1 MPVTFPLNK
10 IPEIPPRLTSFAV
23 DTIVD
28 FLNKIIEKLLKLVDE
43 ATKLPDDVSCDDT
56 RIGDLLNELNDVMEL
71 IRKLQEII
79 PKIQEMINLFKTLSD
94 IATTVKSS
102 IYLIPVVGQA
112 VAMADLN
119 LVQTMTVENAKKS
132 LEQLQTIPSRLNI
145 GIDLAVNQLTKV
157 ANRLAQACS
166 GAENINT
173 DLLTVPNEIKDSID
187 NFNRDNDFY
196 NDQLDSEF
204 YQLKNVSIDD
214 LDERADSI
222 RQLIDQQR
230 DLLTSLQEAPSK
242 VLSGAGPPSN
252 ELGKSGD
259 YYVDISSNQVY
270 GPKINT
276 GWA

>member
-10 IPEIPPRLTSFAV
+10 IPEIPPRLTSIAV

-166 GAENINT
+166 GAEDINT
-173 DLLTVPNEIKDSID
+173 DLLTVPNEIKNSID

-242 VLSGAGPPSN
+242 VLSGAGPPSD

>member
-10 IPEIPPRLTSFAV
+10 IPEIPPRLTSIAV

-28 FLNKIIEKLLKLVDE
+28 FLNNIIEKLLKLVDE
-43 ATKLPDDVSCDDT
+43 AIKLPDNCLCDDP
-56 RIGDLLNELNDVMEL
+56 RIEDLKKQLDDVMAL
-71 IRKLQEII
+71 IQKF
-79 PKIQEMINLFKTLSD
+79 QEMIDLFKTLSD

-102 IYLIPVVGQA
+102 LYLIPVVGQA
-112 VAMADLN
+112 VATADLS
-119 LVQTMTVENAKKS
+119 LVQTMTIENAKKS

-145 GIDLAVNQLTKV
+145 GIDLAVSQLTKV

-166 GAENINT
+166 GAEDINN
-173 DLLTVPNEIKDSID
+173 DVLKVPQQVKDSID

-204 YQLKNVSIDD
+204 YQLKNVSVDD
-214 LDERADSI
+214 LDERADAI
-222 RQLIDQQR
+222 RQLIEQQR

-242 VLSGAGPPSN
+242 VLSGAGPPN
-252 ELGKSGD
+252 NDLGKSGD

-270 GPKINT
+270 GPKLNT
-276 GWA
+276 GWS

>member
-102 IYLIPVVGQA
+102 LYLIPVVGQA
-112 VAMADLN
+112 VATADLS
-119 LVQTMTVENAKKS
+119 LVQTMTIENAKKS

-145 GIDLAVNQLTKV
+145 GIDLAVSELTKV

>member
-79 PKIQEMINLFKTLSD
+79 PKIQQMIDLFKTLAD
-94 IATTVKSS
+94 IANTVKSS
-102 IYLIPVVGQA
+102 LYLVPVVGQA
-112 VAMADLN
+112 VALADLS
-119 LVQTMTVENAKKS
+119 LVQTMTIENAKKS

-145 GIDLAVNQLTKV
+145 GIDLAVSELTKV

-166 GAENINT
+166 GAENINK

-214 LDERADSI
+214 LDQRADSI
-222 RQLIDQQR
+222 RQLIEQQR

>member
-10 IPEIPPRLTSFAV
+10 IPEIPPRLTSIAV

-28 FLNKIIEKLLKLVDE
+28 FLNKIIERLLKLVDE
-43 ATKLPDDVSCDDT
+43 ATKLEDNCACDDPKVL
-56 RIGDLLNELNDVMEL
+56 DLKNSLEDVMEL
-71 IRKLQEII
+71 IKKLQELI
-79 PKIQEMINLFKTLSD
+79 PKIQEMIDLFKTLSE

-102 IYLIPVVGQA
+102 LYLIPVVGQA
-112 VAMADLN
+112 VATADLS
-119 LVQTMTVENAKKS
+119 LVQTMTIENAKKS

-145 GIDLAVNQLTKV
+145 GIDLAVSELTKV
-157 ANRLAQACS
+157 ANRLAEACS
-166 GAENINT
+166 GAEDINN
-173 DLLTVPNEIKDSID
+173 DVLKVPQQVKDSID
-187 NFNRDNDFY
+187 NFNRDNNFY

-214 LDERADSI
+214 LDNRADSI
-222 RQLIDQQR
+222 RQLIEQQR

-242 VLSGAGPPSN
+242 VLSGAGPPN
-252 ELGKSGD
+252 NDLGKSGD

-270 GPKINT
+270 GPKLNT

>member
-10 IPEIPPRLTSFAV
+10 IPEIPPRLTSMAV
-23 DTIVD
+23 DAIVD
-28 FLNKIIEKLLKLVDE
+28 FLNKILEKILKLVDE

-56 RIGDLLNELNDVMEL
+56 RVGDLINGVNDVMEL
-71 IRKLQEII
+71 IKKLQELI

-94 IATTVKSS
+94 IATTIKSS
-102 IYLIPVVGQA
+102 IYLVPIVGQA
-112 VAMADLN
+112 VALADLN

-132 LEQLQTIPSRLNI
+132 LEQLQTIPTRLNL
-145 GIDLAVNQLTKV
+145 GIDLAVSKLTEIS
-157 ANRLAQACS
+157 NRLAQACS

-173 DLLTVPNEIKDSID
+173 DVLTVPKQVKDSID

-204 YQLKNVSIDD
+204 YQLKNVSVDD
-214 LDERADSI
+214 LDERADAI

-242 VLSGAGPPSN
+242 VLSGAGPPN
-252 ELGKSGD
+252 NDIGKSGD

-270 GPKINT
+270 GPKLNT
-276 GWA
+276 GWS

>member
-10 IPEIPPRLTSFAV
+10 IPEIPPRITSFAV

-28 FLNKIIEKLLKLVDE
+28 FLNKIIEKLLTLVDE
-43 ATKLPDDVSCDDT
+43 ATKLEDNCACDDP
-56 RIGDLLNELNDVMEL
+56 RIQDLKKSLEDVMEL
-71 IRKLQEII
+71 IKKLQELI
-79 PKIQEMINLFKTLSD
+79 PKIQEMIDLFKTLSD

-102 IYLIPVVGQA
+102 LYLIPVVGQA
-112 VAMADLN
+112 IAGADLSM
-119 LVQTMTVENAKKS
+119 VQTMTIENAKKS

-145 GIDLAVNQLTKV
+145 GIDLAVQELTKV
-157 ANRLAQACS
+157 ANRLAEACS
-166 GAENINT
+166 GAEDINN
-173 DLLTVPNEIKDSID
+173 DVLKVPQQVKDSID
-187 NFNRDNDFY
+187 NFNRDNNFY

-214 LDERADSI
+214 LDDRANSI
-222 RQLIDQQR
+222 RELIDQQR

-242 VLSGAGPPSN
+242 VLSGAGPPN
-252 ELGKSGD
+252 NDLGKSGD

-270 GPKINT
+270 GPKLNT

>member
-10 IPEIPPRLTSFAV
+10 IPEIPPRLTSFAI
-23 DTIVD
+23 DAIVD

-56 RIGDLLNELNDVMEL
+56 RIGDLIDGVNDVMEL
-71 IRKLQEII
+71 IKKLQELI
-79 PKIQEMINLFKTLSD
+79 PKIQQMIDLFKTLAD

-112 VAMADLN
+112 VAMADLS

-145 GIDLAVNQLTKV
+145 GIDLAVNELTKV

-173 DLLTVPNEIKDSID
+173 DILTVPQEIKNSID
-187 NFNRDNDFY
+187 NFNQNNDFY
-196 NDQLDSEF
+196 NDQLDTEF
-204 YQLKNVSIDD
+204 YKLKNVSVDD
-214 LDERADSI
+214 LDQRADAI

-242 VLSGAGPPSN
+242 VLSGAGPPTD

>member
-23 DTIVD
+23 DVIVEQ
-28 FLNKIIEKLLKLVDE
+28 LNKIIKRLLELVAE
-43 ATKLPDDVSCDDT
+43 STKLPDDVSCDDT
-56 RIGDLLNELNDVMEL
+56 RIGDLINGVNDVMEL
-71 IRKLQEII
+71 IKKLQEII

-94 IATTVKSS
+94 IATTVKSTL
-102 IYLIPVVGQA
+102 YLVPVVGQA
-112 VAMADLN
+112 IAGADLSM
-119 LVQTMTVENAKKS
+119 VQTMTIENAKKS

-145 GIDLAVNQLTKV
+145 GIDLAVQELTKV

-173 DLLTVPNEIKDSID
+173 DILTVPQEIKNSID
-187 NFNRDNDFY
+187 NFNQNNDFY
-196 NDQLDSEF
+196 NDQLDTEF
-204 YQLKNVSIDD
+204 YKLKNVSVDD
-214 LDERADSI
+214 LDQRADAI

-242 VLSGAGPPSN
+242 VLSGAGPPTD

>member
-23 DTIVD
+23 DIIVD
-28 FLNKIIEKLLKLVDE
+28 FLNKILEKLLKLVDE
-43 ATKLPDDVSCDDT
+43 ATKLEDNCKCNDPRIEDLKKQLDDV
-56 RIGDLLNELNDVMEL
+56 MAL
-71 IRKLQEII
+71 IQKLQELI
-79 PKIQEMINLFKTLSD
+79 PKIQEMIDLFKTLAD
-94 IATTVKSS
+94 IATTIKSS
-102 IYLIPVVGQA
+102 LYLIPVVGQA
-112 VAMADLN
+112 VATSDLS
-119 LVQTMTVENAKKS
+119 LVQTMTIENAKKS

-145 GIDLAVNQLTKV
+145 GIDLAVSQLAKV

-166 GAENINT
+166 GAEDINN
-173 DLLTVPNEIKDSID
+173 DVLKVPQQVKDSID

-204 YQLKNVSIDD
+204 YQLKNVSVDD
-214 LDERADSI
+214 LDERADAI

-242 VLSGAGPPSN
+242 VLSGAGPPN
-252 ELGKSGD
+252 NDLGKSGD

-270 GPKINT
+270 GPKLNT
-276 GWA
+276 GWS